1 MTANSNAESL
11 RFALA
16 LSSLATIAIIV
27 YVVLLINTLIKIWN
41 AEFQD
46 MQEKIFWFLFVLI
59 LSPIGIPLY
68 LYKSWKQRA
77 DTSTAEDKG
86 IASEKRQDS
95 RQGQRPREARVQQP
109 SGLSDAERARE
120 LARLLEMK
128 KNGILSTEEFN
139 RAKQRL
145 ST

>member
-1 MTANSNAESL
+1 MPANSNAESL

-16 LSSLATIAIIV
+16 LSSLATIAIII
-27 YVVLLINTLIKIWN
+27 YVVLLVNTLIKIWN
-41 AEFQD
+41 TEFQD

-59 LSPIGIPLY
+59 LSPIGMPLY

-77 DTSTAEDKG
+77 EENVAAEKEQ
-86 IASEKRQDS
+86 ARQVQDP
-95 RQGQRPREARVQQP
+95 RAQRSSGMSDEA
-109 SGLSDAERARE
+109 RARE

-128 KNGILSTEEFN
+128 KNGVLSTEEFN

-145 ST
+145 SA